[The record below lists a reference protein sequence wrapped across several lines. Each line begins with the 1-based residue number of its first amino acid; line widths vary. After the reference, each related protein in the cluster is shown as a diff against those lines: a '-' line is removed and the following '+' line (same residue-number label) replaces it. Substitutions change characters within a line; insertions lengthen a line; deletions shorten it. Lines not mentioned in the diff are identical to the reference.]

1 LNKLTASI
9 FIFIITGFSLTMS
22 GYESNQNVFDEAG
35 VKGLPVFNYNIFRT
49 LTGDEGNFVLNIHV
63 EISNDRLQF
72 LKKDSV
78 YYASYSLSAAVFEGA
93 ETGDIPL
100 FQESVIKNVSTKEYK
115 ETQSGRT
122 GKSHSLRF
130 DVKSGVYTVAI
141 VLKDLNTNKKHTVRK
156 SLEYVEKTD
165 PIISDLRMVYWTDDN
180 DFENSYTSLIN
191 NVVDKQS
198 SYTGA
203 LFEIFSAKNPASEFS
218 LRYRILNSSGDIVFD
233 DRYKNST
240 KDRLQL
246 QVLKIP
252 LDKLG
257 AGNYRI
263 EMEIEINGKKI
274 QRSTVFYLRWK
285 DLSLNVTDINTAVEQ
300 MLYINDFDS
309 IDHVFSMKEEEKK
322 IWFKKYWNDLEQSL
336 GLKSNSLMDEYFRRT
351 AYADVHFS
359 VPQKSGWKTDM
370 GKVLCVMGDPDEIQ
384 SYPFAKNQKPYE
396 VWIYYDI
403 GVQYIFDY
411 LGGEYRLRK

>member
-1 LNKLTASI
+1 M
-9 FIFIITGFSLTMS
+9 ITGFYSAVTGS
-22 GYESNQNVFDEAG
+22 ERNQNIFDEAG
-35 VKGLPVFNYNIFRT
+35 VKGLPVFSYNIFRT
-49 LTGDEGNFVLNIHV
+49 LTADEGKFLLNIHAD
-63 EISNDRLQF
+63 ITNDRLQF

-78 YYASYSLSAAVFEGA
+78 YHASYSLSAAVFQG
-93 ETGDIPL
+93 TGTDEIPL
-100 FQESVIKNVSTKEYK
+100 YQESVIKNITTREYK
-115 ETQSGRT
+115 ETQSSRT
-122 GKSHSLRF
+122 NNSHIF
-130 DVKSGVYTVAI
+130 KFNVKSGIYTVTL
-141 VLKDLNTNKKHTVRK
+141 VLKDINTKKKYTVRK

-165 PIISDLRMVYWTDDN
+165 LIISDLRMVYWTDDN
-180 DFENSYTSLIN
+180 DFESSYTVLIN

-203 LFEIFSAKNPASEFS
+203 LFEIFAVNNPVPDFS
-218 LRYRILNSSGDIVFD
+218 LRYRILNSSGDTVFD
-233 DRYKNST
+233 DRYKNSV
-240 KDRLQL
+240 KNELQL

-252 LDKLG
+252 LEKIG

-263 EMEIEINGKKI
+263 EMEIDINGKKI
-274 QRSTVFYLRWK
+274 QRNTVFYLRWK
-285 DLSLNVTDINTAVEQ
+285 DLSLNVTDINTAIEQ

-309 IDHVFSMKEEEKK
+309 IDHVFKMTEEEKK
-322 IWFKKYWNDLEQSL
+322 IWFKSYWNDLELSL
-336 GLKSNSLMDEYFRRT
+336 GLKSNSLMEEYFRRT
-351 AYADVHFS
+351 AYADMHFS
-359 VPQKSGWKTDM
+359 VPLKAGWKTDM